1 LSQAARKNAAANT
14 HTAAAPAPT
23 PSRGPKD
30 AAFLVTQDESL
41 WPQIGQ
47 GLDRE
52 WSLKQVDTIDELQRT
67 TRAGQAGIV
76 VWDARDQEDRAG
88 GLSRLQL
95 HSMRFAIIVLDSRA
109 NGDIWRPAIQQ
120 RQIVAHLDVP
130 FDAAQLLEAFSGA
143 REECHARSAVLGDA
157 APALVEPEPDSAG
170 RPILQRGLWIAA
182 AVCLCLGLAWYLWH
196 RNSAAPPAADAPVA
210 ASHPGA
216 GPAPLA
222 APAAPA
228 APAATAGSAETAAPA
243 DEKVDTLLEQ
253 ARQAMLDRHF
263 IEPADGNA
271 LALYQNVLII
281 DPSNGEARQGLQRIA
296 QILFARVQSN
306 LDERKFDLA
315 LQALET
321 ARSLS
326 PDDARLADLD
336 ARIESVRAELGPA
349 QIQAALNAKN
359 FDRALQL
366 LDEAARAKSLSA
378 AKLGQ
383 LRDEVHKRQAEADLA
398 RILKLLGT
406 RVQQDRLL
414 DPRNDSAAYYL
425 QQARLA
431 GAAAADLQESVDA
444 FNKKLT
450 QAARA
455 ALDQH
460 RLTDAERFIAEARNS
475 NASPQAIAALQ
486 RDFDA
491 ARENQARDKA
501 LHAQILELAQTRLAH
516 GEVLEPENDSAL
528 FYVNQ
533 LRAADPTN
541 SSLAQISGALETAIV
556 ARARAALDAGDLAKA
571 DTLVKQASGLGNSAE
586 LDAVSDALLQRQLK
600 QGKSAISIPA
610 SSLVAM
616 KPLKLEYP
624 QGALVK
630 GTEGWVDLTF
640 TVTADGKVTNVT
652 VVDSSP
658 RGVFDSEAKSALSR
672 MRYKPVLTDGKA
684 SAITAT
690 LRVTFRLDKK

>member
-1 LSQAARKNAAANT
+1 
-14 HTAAAPAPT
+14 
-23 PSRGPKD
+23 
-30 AAFLVTQDESL
+30 
-41 WPQIGQ
+41 
-47 GLDRE
+47 
-52 WSLKQVDTIDELQRT
+52 
-67 TRAGQAGIV
+67 
-76 VWDARDQEDRAG
+76 
-88 GLSRLQL
+88 
-95 HSMRFAIIVLDSRA
+95 
-109 NGDIWRPAIQQ
+109 
-120 RQIVAHLDVP
+120 
-130 FDAAQLLEAFSGA
+130 
-143 REECHARSAVLGDA
+143 
-157 APALVEPEPDSAG
+157 
-170 RPILQRGLWIAA
+170 
-182 AVCLCLGLAWYLWH
+182 
-196 RNSAAPPAADAPVA
+196 
-210 ASHPGA
+210 
-216 GPAPLA
+216 
-222 APAAPA
+222 
-228 APAATAGSAETAAPA
+228 
-243 DEKVDTLLEQ
+243 
-253 ARQAMLDRHF
+253 
-263 IEPADGNA
+263 
-271 LALYQNVLII
+271 
-281 DPSNGEARQGLQRIA
+281 
-296 QILFARVQSN
+296 
-306 LDERKFDLA
+306 
-315 LQALET
+315 
-321 ARSLS
+321 
-326 PDDARLADLD
+326 
-336 ARIESVRAELGPA
+336 
-349 QIQAALNAKN
+349 
-359 FDRALQL
+359 
-366 LDEAARAKSLSA
+366 
-378 AKLGQ
+378 
-383 LRDEVHKRQAEADLA
+383 
-398 RILKLLGT
+398 LGT

-630 GTEGWVDLTF
+630 GTEGWVDLSF

>member
-1 LSQAARKNAAANT
+1 LSQAARKNAAANS

-23 PSRGPKD
+23 PARGPKD

-47 GLDRE
+47 GLDRD
-52 WSLKQVDTIDELQRT
+52 WSLRQVDTIDELQKT
-67 TRAGQAGIV
+67 THAGQAGIV

-95 HSMRFAIIVLDSRA
+95 HSMRFAIIVLDSHVNA
-109 NGDIWRPAIQQ
+109 EIWRPAIQQ
-120 RQIVAHLDVP
+120 RQIVAHLNVP
-130 FDAAQLLEAFSGA
+130 FDAAQLLEAFSSA
-143 REECHARSAVLGDA
+143 RDECHARSAVLGDA
-157 APALVEPEPDSAG
+157 APALAEPGANSTG
-170 RPILQRGLWIAA
+170 RRFSQRGLLIAA
-182 AVCLCLGLAWYLWH
+182 AVCAILGGALYLWH
-196 RNSAAPPAADAPVA
+196 RNSAAPPASPATSA
-210 ASHPGA
+210 ALPH
-216 GPAPLA
+216 A
-222 APAAPA
+222 APAAPV
-228 APAATAGSAETAAPA
+228 ATAGPAETAAPA
-243 DEKVDTLLEQ
+243 DEKVDTLLDQ

-271 LALYQNVLII
+271 LASYQNVLII

-326 PDDARLADLD
+326 PDDPRLADLD
-336 ARIESVRAELGPA
+336 ARVESVRAELGPA

-366 LDEAARAKSLSA
+366 LDDAARAKSLSA

-383 LRDEVHKRQAEADLA
+383 LRDEVHKLQAEADIA

-406 RVQQDRLL
+406 RIQQDRLL

-425 QQARLA
+425 QQARVA
-431 GAAAADLQESVDA
+431 GASAADLQESVDA

-450 QAARA
+450 QAARS
-455 ALDQH
+455 ALDQR
-460 RLTDAERFIAEARNS
+460 RLGDAERFIAEARNS
-475 NASPQAIAALQ
+475 NASPQILAGLQ
-486 RDFDA
+486 HDFDA
-491 ARENQARDKA
+491 ARESQARDKL
-501 LHAQILELAQTRLAH
+501 LHAQILELAQTRLAR
-516 GEVLEPENDSAL
+516 GEVVEPENDSAL

-541 SSLAQISGALETAIV
+541 SGLAQISGPLQAAIV

-586 LDAVSDALLQRQLK
+586 LDTLSDAILQRQLK
-600 QGKSAISIPA
+600 QGKSAASVPA
-610 SSLVAM
+610 SSLVAV

-624 QGALVK
+624 QVALVK

-640 TVTADGKVTNVT
+640 TVMADGKVANVT
-652 VVDSSP
+652 VLDSSP
-658 RGVFDSEAKSALSR
+658 RGVFDSAAKSALSR
-672 MRYKPVLTDGKA
+672 VRYKPVLTDGKA
-684 SAITAT
+684 SAITAS
-690 LRVTFRLDKK
+690 LRVAFRLDKK

>member
-1 LSQAARKNAAANT
+1 
-14 HTAAAPAPT
+14 
-23 PSRGPKD
+23 
-30 AAFLVTQDESL
+30 LVTQDESL

-95 HSMRFAIIVLDSRA
+95 HSMRFAIIVLDSGA
-109 NGDIWRPAIQQ
+109 NAEIWRPAIQQ
-120 RQIVAHLDVP
+120 RQIVAHLGVP

-143 REECHARSAVLGDA
+143 RDECHARSAVLGDA
-157 APALVEPEPDSAG
+157 TPVLSEPEPASTG
-170 RPILQRGLWIAA
+170 RRISQRGLLIAA
-182 AVCLCLGLAWYLWH
+182 AVCASLCGALYLLH
-196 RNSAAPPAADAPVA
+196 RNSAAP
-210 ASHPGA
+210 A
-216 GPAPLA
+216 GPAA
-222 APAAPA
+222 TVPAAALHHGAVPAVPA
-228 APAATAGSAETAAPA
+228 APAATAGSAESAAPA

-263 IEPADGNA
+263 IEPVDGNA

-366 LDEAARAKSLSA
+366 LDDAARAKSLGA
-378 AKLGQ
+378 VKLGQ
-383 LRDEVHKRQAEADLA
+383 LRDEVHKRQAEADIA

-406 RVQQDRLL
+406 RLQQDRLL
-414 DPRNDSAAYYL
+414 EPRNDSASYYL

-431 GAAAADLQESVDA
+431 GASAADLQESVDA
-444 FNKKLT
+444 FNKKLA
-450 QAARA
+450 QAARS
-455 ALDQH
+455 ALDQR
-460 RLTDAERFIAEARNS
+460 RLAEAERLIAEARNS
-475 NASPQAIAALQ
+475 NASPQVLAGLQ

-491 ARENQARDKA
+491 ARENQARDKI

-516 GEVLEPENDSAL
+516 GEILEPENDSAL

-533 LRAADPTN
+533 LRAADPAN
-541 SSLAQISGALETAIV
+541 SGLSQISGSLQTAVI
-556 ARARAALDAGDLAKA
+556 ARARAALDSGDLAKA

-586 LDAVSDALLQRQLK
+586 LDTLSDALLQRQLK
-600 QGKSAISIPA
+600 QGKSAMSVPA
-610 SSLVAM
+610 NSLVAV

-624 QGALVK
+624 QVALVK
-630 GTEGWVDLTF
+630 GTEGWVDLAF
-640 TVTADGKVTNVT
+640 TVTVDGKVTNVT
-652 VVDSSP
+652 VLDSSP
-658 RGVFDSEAKSALSR
+658 HGVFDSAAKSALSR
-672 MRYKPVLTDGKA
+672 VRYKPVMTDGKA
-684 SAITAT
+684 AAITAT
-690 LRVTFRLDKK
+690 LRVAFRLDKK